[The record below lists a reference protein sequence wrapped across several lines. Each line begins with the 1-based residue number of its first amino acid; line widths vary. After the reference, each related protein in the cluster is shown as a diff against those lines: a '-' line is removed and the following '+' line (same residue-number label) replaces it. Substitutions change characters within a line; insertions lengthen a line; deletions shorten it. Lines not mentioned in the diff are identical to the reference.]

1 MTQPEHWEIPAPLP
15 PKPAKLKRIGPKP
28 KFAPSRKTERVYKPS
43 TIVATWGEMHVKAGT
58 DINKVRP
65 SMRRSRHRTSI
76 WSEEQ
81 EQEIKEMYES
91 GMVAAEIAE
100 KTGRSVGSVRRKLL
114 RIGARRDRFWT
125 RERQQMVVL
134 LLKGGMTTSQ
144 IAEEFGMNRHA
155 IQNAIVR
162 HNLRRFL

>member
-1 MTQPEHWEIPAPLP
+1 MTAPEHWEIPPALP

-28 KFAPSRKTERVYKPS
+28 QFAPSRKSERIYKPS
-43 TIVATWGEMHVKAGT
+43 IVATWGEMHVKAGT

-65 SMRRSRHRTSI
+65 SMRRTRRSPSWTP
-76 WSEEQ
+76 EQ

-91 GMVAAEIAE
+91 GMVASEIAE
-100 KTGRSVGSVRRKLL
+100 RTGRSVGSVRRKLL